1 MAPARVT
8 PQIGRMKTFPAAMLA
23 LLAAFSCSAQAQ
35 DSGWHSLVEPYIM
48 FPNMKGETGVGN
60 LPLASVD
67 EDPSDI
73 FDNLQ
78 MGAMLYFEVRNE
90 SWAFSSDV
98 LYMDLESDLTPHGV
112 ISDGKAGVTQL
123 GWELAAMRR
132 VTPWLEV
139 GVSAVYNKIDADVDI
154 TTSTI
159 LGTTTRSAGLS
170 EDWIDPTLVARATFP
185 FGTKWSG
192 QLRANLGG
200 FGVGS
205 DLFWQIQADVVYRQS
220 DKWQFAFGYRVIDFD
235 YDHGSGT
242 GRFVYDMQNFGP
254 VLKLGYSF

>member
-1 MAPARVT
+1 
-8 PQIGRMKTFPAAMLA
+8 MKNIFAGTLT
-23 LLAAFSCSAQAQ
+23 LLAALFSGSAHAQ
-35 DSGWHSLVEPYIM
+35 DSGWHYLVEPYVM
-48 FPNMKGETGVGN
+48 FPNMKGETGVGG
-60 LPLASVD
+60 LPPATVD

-73 FDNLQ
+73 FDHLL
-78 MGAMLYFEVRNE
+78 MGAMLYFEARNDR
-90 SWAFSSDV
+90 WAFSSDV
-98 LYMDLESDLTPHGV
+98 LYMDLESDVTPGG
-112 ISDGKAGVTQL
+112 IITDGKAGVTQL

-132 VTPWLEV
+132 MTPWLEL

-159 LGTTTRSAGLS
+159 LGTTTRSASLTQ
-170 EDWIDPTLVARATFP
+170 DWIDPTVIARATFP
-185 FGTKWSG
+185 FSARWEG

-205 DLFWQIQADVVYRQS
+205 DLFWQIQADVVYRRS

-235 YDHGSGT
+235 YDHGSGA
-242 GRFVYDMQNFGP
+242 GRFVYNMQNFGP